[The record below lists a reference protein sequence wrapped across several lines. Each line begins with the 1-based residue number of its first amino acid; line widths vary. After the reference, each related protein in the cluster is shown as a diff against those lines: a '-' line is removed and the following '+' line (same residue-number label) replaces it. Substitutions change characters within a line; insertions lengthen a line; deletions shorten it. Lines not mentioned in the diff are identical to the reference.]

1 MQTNLTFYKIFCE
14 CFHSLIDTHENTNL
28 SKINQYNLGYIIKN
42 EIVLVVYKFGFI
54 LVLCKKIY
62 KWSDEGETSHL
73 NYNEINDKLFILD
86 YLIYWLL
93 TDFDFKF
100 QNTLLIS

>member
-1 MQTNLTFYKIFCE
+1 MKLFWSFTNLALYLYFAKI
-14 CFHSLIDTHENTNL
+14 
-28 SKINQYNLGYIIKN
+28 
-42 EIVLVVYKFGFI
+42 
-54 LVLCKKIY
+54 IY